1 MDEYDIETPKFL
13 ADIFESVAGAIYLDS
28 NCSLEA
34 VWRVYYPIMKLY
46 LSNLQTQLLK
56 AY

>member
-46 LSNLQTQLLK
+46 LSNLQT
-56 AY
+56 